1 MRKLLRKER
10 KIIFPKSYESVK
22 THFSI
27 GASYFI
33 GIKYEEKGIKSVLEK
48 SIFLFGN
55 YKACTVN

>member
-33 GIKYEEKGIKSVLEK
+33 GIKYEEKGIKSVLKK
-48 SIFLFGN
+48 SILLFGN
-55 YKACTVN
+55 YKVCTMN

>member
-27 GASYFI
+27 GASDFI
-33 GIKYEEKGIKSVLEK
+33 LMKYEEKDIKL
-48 SIFLFGN
+48 IFKKKYSSL
-55 YKACTVN
+55 